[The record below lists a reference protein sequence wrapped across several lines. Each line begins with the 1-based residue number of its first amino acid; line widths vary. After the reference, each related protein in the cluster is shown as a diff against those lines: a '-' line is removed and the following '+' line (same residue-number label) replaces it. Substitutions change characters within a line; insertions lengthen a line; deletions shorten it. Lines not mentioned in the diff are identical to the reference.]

1 MIIIRSEPWCLLALH
16 FLCPRNRD
24 FGRLE
29 NMRSNFRTLGSHE
42 FRLQRAQFV
51 LRKFKSLLKVG
62 IQIQPKGFIGKRICY
77 TDPTNGKS
85 SQLIGDDV
93 CVSWPF
99 EKGGWT
105 RLQSISRLPTAA
117 EGLRPSPV
125 CTCAQCGGSNVAGK
139 LKTTWTIVCAP
150 LWSSLTQP
158 PQVGQ
163 RCRHC
168 PTVMSGSSLLRTE
181 LHCKVREGVARRP
194 SFCVQTA
201 IDSNALIPSDCV
213 QEAGFARSA

>member
-1 MIIIRSEPWCLLALH
+1 
-16 FLCPRNRD
+16 
-24 FGRLE
+24 
-29 NMRSNFRTLGSHE
+29 MRSNFRTLGSHE

-139 LKTTWTIVCAP
+139 DRLDHSLRTP

-168 PTVMSGSSLLRTE
+168 PTVMVVRSCGRSCTAKSG
-181 LHCKVREGVARRP
+181 KV
-194 SFCVQTA
+194 
-201 IDSNALIPSDCV
+201 
-213 QEAGFARSA
+213 

>member
-1 MIIIRSEPWCLLALH
+1 
-16 FLCPRNRD
+16 
-24 FGRLE
+24 
-29 NMRSNFRTLGSHE
+29 MRSNFRTLGSHE

-139 LKTTWTIVCAP
+139 DRLDH
-150 LWSSLTQP
+150 SLRTALVELDP
-158 PQVGQ
+158 ASASTSGSALTLPH
-163 RCRHC
+163 RY
-168 PTVMSGSSLLRTE
+168 GSSLLRTE
-181 LHCKVREGVARRP
+181 LHCKVRECVARRP
-194 SFCVQTA
+194 SLCGMQTA
-201 IDSNALIPSDCV
+201 IDSK
-213 QEAGFARSA
+213 

>member
-1 MIIIRSEPWCLLALH
+1 
-16 FLCPRNRD
+16 
-24 FGRLE
+24 
-29 NMRSNFRTLGSHE
+29 MRSNFRTLGSHE

-105 RLQSISRLPTAA
+105 RLQSRLPTAA

-139 LKTTWTIVCAP
+139 DRLDH
-150 LWSSLTQP
+150 SLRTALVELDP
-158 PQVGQ
+158 ASASGSAL
-163 RCRHC
+163 
-168 PTVMSGSSLLRTE
+168 PTLPHRYGSSLLRTE

-201 IDSNALIPSDCV
+201 IDSK
-213 QEAGFARSA
+213 